1 MKVDPGAIIL
11 FNNLIGTFG
20 HHQVEEWIE
29 RALVALE
36 KIALL
41 QELK

>member
-1 MKVDPGAIIL
+1 MRVDPGSIVL

-36 KIALL
+36 KIA
-41 QELK
+41 EVKE